1 MINLR
6 LNRDTKVFASSRDE
20 IVKHDRK
27 SRVKKIDKNKISALR
42 DSSMSRKLESE
53 SQSESQSQSELAA
66 DSFTVASVA
75 SVASV
80 VSIAHVVSASIDNAT
95 LLKMLLQL
103 LSSSFETNLS
113 SIDFVMTLVTNSSPI
128 DSITILVA
136 SVIVSIATLEMIE
149 VANDSNIDDLDVLL
163 KKYDRAQTKLLRSDL
178 DAHDQ
183 NRVQERTQIYVNVSS
198 FSSSVSARSIR
209 VASFFVNSRISR
221 ISTKRRFKILIVS
234 KTEKFSRDS
243 RDVMNDDDDEES
255 NVNDDNR
262 SNCIRCCRISIDCR
276 RIASIACDKCFKQK
290 AACISIRFEFVR

>member
-6 LNRDTKVFASSRDE
+6 FNRDIKVSASSRDE
-20 IVKHDRK
+20 IVKRDRK
-27 SRVKKIDKNKISALR
+27 SRAKKIDKSKISAFR
-42 DSSMSRKLESE
+42 NSSMRKKSSALESE
-53 SQSESQSQSELAA
+53 SERESNSQSVQFESQSQRFVI
-66 DSFTVASVA
+66 DSST
-75 SVASV
+75 
-80 VSIAHVVSASIDNAT
+80 IVSATIDNAT
-95 LLKMLLQL
+95 LMTMLLQL
-103 LSSSFETNLS
+103 LSSSFDANS
-113 SIDFVMTLVTNSSPI
+113 FSIN
-128 DSITILVA
+128 SITTFVA

-163 KKYDRAQTKLLRSDL
+163 KKYDRAQTKLLRNDL

-183 NRVQERTQIYVNVSS
+183 NRVQEKTQIYVNVSS
-198 FSSSVSARSIR
+198 FRSSVLARFTR
-209 VASFFVNSRISR
+209 VASSDSRISR

-243 RDVMNDDDDEES
+243 RDVMNDDDDEAS

-276 RIASIACDKCFKQK
+276 RIANIACDKCFKQK